1 MSEETTTETQET
13 TTTATN
19 YVQTEPAALPDDR
32 PAQNRIAELERK
44 LAAADKMTA
53 EREEADRLANES
65 KALEN
70 QEFEKVIAS
79 KEEALSKLQADFE
92 TQKSDMEKTAFD
104 SKLIQAGITNEFTR
118 DGIAAKY
125 MALDADAKAGYL
137 DKLKT
142 DNPDLFKEPVHS
154 IGSSPAGSVSQ
165 GAGGGD
171 DWTKIKQQSQPE
183 GNSPTT
189 VREAWKKI
197 NAYQTTHGK
206 LPPGF

>member
-1 MSEETTTETQET
+1 MSEETKTETQET
-13 TTTATN
+13 TP
-19 YVQTEPAALPDDR
+19 EPAALPDDR

-171 DWTKIKQQSQPE
+171 DWAKVKQQSQPE

>member
-1 MSEETTTETQET
+1 VSWGRHTYQS
-13 TTTATN
+13 A
-19 YVQTEPAALPDDR
+19 V
-32 PAQNRIAELERK
+32 
-44 LAAADKMTA
+44 
-53 EREEADRLANES
+53 ANES

-171 DWTKIKQQSQPE
+171 DWAKVKQQSQPE